1 MRAKTRTITMSS
13 KKADALKAEVERRM
27 KTGETFSISEIRMIM
42 KSTGL
47 SYAQVISQT
56 KSLKNLFPRQ
66 WTMRVSRFLL
76 LGMIFVCSF
85 SACGKIRN
93 QKLRLHHL

>member
-27 KTGETFSISEIRMIM
+27 KSGETFSLSEIRMIM

-47 SYAQVISQT
+47 SYAQVISRT
-56 KSLKNLFPRQ
+56 KSLKRDMEKEQEKQGADFNKEEFISQ
-66 WTMRVSRFLL
+66 AMDN
-76 LGMIFVCSF
+76 
-85 SACGKIRN
+85 AGK
-93 QKLRLHHL
+93 

>member
-47 SYAQVISQT
+47 SYAQVISRT
-56 KSLKNLFPRQ
+56 KSLKRDMEKEQKKQGADFNKEEF
-66 WTMRVSRFLL
+66 
-76 LGMIFVCSF
+76 IFQ
-85 SACGKIRN
+85 AMDNAGK
-93 QKLRLHHL
+93 

>member
-27 KTGETFSISEIRMIM
+27 KTGKTFSLSEIRMIM

-47 SYAQVISQT
+47 SYAQVISRT
-56 KSLKNLFPRQ
+56 KSLKRDMEKEQEKQGADFNKEEFISQ
-66 WTMRVSRFLL
+66 AMDN
-76 LGMIFVCSF
+76 
-85 SACGKIRN
+85 AGK
-93 QKLRLHHL
+93 

>member
-13 KKADALKAEVERRM
+13 KKADALKAEVERSM

-47 SYAQVISQT
+47 SYAQVISRT
-56 KSLKNLFPRQ
+56 KSLKRDMEKEQEKQGADFNKEKFISQ
-66 WTMRVSRFLL
+66 AMDN
-76 LGMIFVCSF
+76 
-85 SACGKIRN
+85 AGK
-93 QKLRLHHL
+93 

>member
-47 SYAQVISQT
+47 SYAQVISRT
-56 KSLKNLFPRQ
+56 KSLKRDMEKEQEKQGTDFNKEEFISQ
-66 WTMRVSRFLL
+66 AMDN
-76 LGMIFVCSF
+76 
-85 SACGKIRN
+85 AGK
-93 QKLRLHHL
+93 

>member
-47 SYAQVISQT
+47 SYAQVISRT
-56 KSLKNLFPRQ
+56 KSLNRDMEKEQEKQGADFNKEEFISQ
-66 WTMRVSRFLL
+66 AMDN
-76 LGMIFVCSF
+76 
-85 SACGKIRN
+85 AGK
-93 QKLRLHHL
+93 

>member
-47 SYAQVISQT
+47 SYAQVISRT
-56 KSLKNLFPRQ
+56 KSLKRDMEKEQEKQGADFNKEKFISQ
-66 WTMRVSRFLL
+66 AMDN
-76 LGMIFVCSF
+76 
-85 SACGKIRN
+85 AGK
-93 QKLRLHHL
+93 

>member
-47 SYAQVISQT
+47 SYTQVISRT
-56 KSLKNLFPRQ
+56 KSLKRDMEKEQEKQGADFNKEEFISQ
-66 WTMRVSRFLL
+66 AMDN
-76 LGMIFVCSF
+76 
-85 SACGKIRN
+85 AGK
-93 QKLRLHHL
+93 

>member
-42 KSTGL
+42 KRTGL
-47 SYAQVISQT
+47 SYAQVISRT
-56 KSLKNLFPRQ
+56 KSLKRDMEKEQEKQGADFNKEEFISQ
-66 WTMRVSRFLL
+66 AMDN
-76 LGMIFVCSF
+76 
-85 SACGKIRN
+85 AGK
-93 QKLRLHHL
+93 

>member
-27 KTGETFSISEIRMIM
+27 KTGETFSISEIRMLM

-47 SYAQVISQT
+47 SYAQVISRT
-56 KSLKNLFPRQ
+56 KSLKRDMEKEQEKQGADFNKEEFISQ
-66 WTMRVSRFLL
+66 AMDN
-76 LGMIFVCSF
+76 
-85 SACGKIRN
+85 AGK
-93 QKLRLHHL
+93 

>member
-27 KTGETFSISEIRMIM
+27 KTGETFSLSEIRMIM

-47 SYAQVISQT
+47 SYAQVISRT
-56 KSLKNLFPRQ
+56 KSLKRDMEKEQEKQGADFNMEEFISQ
-66 WTMRVSRFLL
+66 AMDN
-76 LGMIFVCSF
+76 
-85 SACGKIRN
+85 AGK
-93 QKLRLHHL
+93 

>member
-1 MRAKTRTITMSS
+1 MRAKTRTITMSN

-47 SYAQVISQT
+47 SYAQVISRT
-56 KSLKNLFPRQ
+56 KSLKRDMEKEQEKQGADFNKEEFISQ
-66 WTMRVSRFLL
+66 AMDN
-76 LGMIFVCSF
+76 
-85 SACGKIRN
+85 AGK
-93 QKLRLHHL
+93 

>member
-47 SYAQVISQT
+47 SYAQVISRT
-56 KSLKNLFPRQ
+56 KSLKRDMEKEQEKQGADFNKEELISQ
-66 WTMRVSRFLL
+66 AMDN
-76 LGMIFVCSF
+76 
-85 SACGKIRN
+85 AGK
-93 QKLRLHHL
+93 

>member
-47 SYAQVISQT
+47 SYAQVISRT
-56 KSLKNLFPRQ
+56 KSLKRDMKKEQEKQGADFNKEEFISQ
-66 WTMRVSRFLL
+66 AMDN
-76 LGMIFVCSF
+76 
-85 SACGKIRN
+85 AGK
-93 QKLRLHHL
+93 